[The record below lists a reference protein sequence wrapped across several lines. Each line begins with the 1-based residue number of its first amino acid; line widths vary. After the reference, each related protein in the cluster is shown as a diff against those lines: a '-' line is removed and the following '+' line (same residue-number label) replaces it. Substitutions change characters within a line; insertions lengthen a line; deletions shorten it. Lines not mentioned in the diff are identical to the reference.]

1 MKYNKID
8 RCRFSKGRRHLL
20 ELTKAY
26 GLKHVEVLKNGEST
40 PVNVL
45 LRTYVF
51 QEFKKLRIP
60 FDDFLTRKENW
71 KPRHQNLSVKQM
83 TVIMLRAFIDMKKGY
98 IEDYTPECDEDEER
112 ISFIKK
118 SMKSDMKYL
127 KTFSEYDND
136 ELTAF
141 PETECFAGTMTD
153 ERKEEI
159 DNCKKWL
166 RAMNIS
172 AVTVNG
178 INEAFWTISQTGIF
192 ITHSMRDALVSLTDN
207 QELRDYIDYC
217 CDKYNWKQF
226 SMDELMQNN
235 QIKNLKKTY
244 IGERLEKKKEELNSF
259 MLKYTENTRK
269 LKEKNLK
276 IAALQKELAKN
287 KRGIPVRNLKKEI
300 TKTVKAKYEKK
311 LKDHNR
317 YKGVLKFL
325 RTGLLSPG
333 SKMNQLYDLNKEDDM
348 ILFLR
353 WFEHM
358 GKTLPKSKISYV
370 VRNCIEDEAAAE
382 RFCELVN
389 EMNERITE
397 KS

>member
-1 MKYNKID
+1 
-8 RCRFSKGRRHLL
+8 
-20 ELTKAY
+20 
-26 GLKHVEVLKNGEST
+26 
-40 PVNVL
+40 
-45 LRTYVF
+45 
-51 QEFKKLRIP
+51 
-60 FDDFLTRKENW
+60 
-71 KPRHQNLSVKQM
+71 
-83 TVIMLRAFIDMKKGY
+83 
-98 IEDYTPECDEDEER
+98 
-112 ISFIKK
+112 
-118 SMKSDMKYL
+118 
-127 KTFSEYDND
+127 
-136 ELTAF
+136 
-141 PETECFAGTMTD
+141 
-153 ERKEEI
+153 
-159 DNCKKWL
+159 
-166 RAMNIS
+166 MNIS

-217 CDKYNWKQF
+217 CDKYNWKQS